1 MVLIGPAGAG
11 KTTFAAAHFAPTEVL
26 SSDAFRALVSDD
38 ETDMTASGAAF
49 AVLRFLVRRRLR
61 RARRTCVDATNVR
74 RAERLPLLR
83 TAARYRRPAIAVLFD
98 LSLETCLQRNRLRPG
113 RKVEDAVVAEQWRV
127 MPRSPDV
134 LLAEGFAAV
143 EVVSD

>member
-1 MVLIGPAGAG
+1 MVLVGPAGAG
-11 KTTFAAAHFAPTEVL
+11 KTTFAAAHFAPTEIL
-26 SSDAFRALVSDD
+26 SSDAFRALVCDD

-49 AVLRFLVRRRLR
+49 AVLRFLVTRRLR

-83 TAARYRRPAIAVLFD
+83 AAARYRRPAVAVLFD
-98 LSLETCLQRNRLRPG
+98 LSLETCLQRNRLRAG
-113 RKVEDAVVAEQWRV
+113 RRVEEAVVAEQWRV
-127 MPRSPDV
+127 MPRSADV
-134 LLAEGFAAV
+134 LLAEGFTAV